1 MGKLLHASR
10 SGYFPFC
17 IESGNEL
24 SPTAF
29 GIASPISLQNA
40 MSIYWRIKSL
50 SYSFGLFAEYS
61 FLFALPSLSSPDP
74 GYPITIVNTV
84 NISSGGTLRRQLNIS
99 GNEISLVCYNPSYLT
114 YVGDSFDGVVTEEDI
129 TTPEGPYSYP
139 ISSPLGLL
147 IQFLGFPSNSTQTIK
162 RTPNNLYACG
172 VRFDP
177 RLQSTILP
185 IGTLT
190 TSENLLD
197 HNFECGTFS
206 SAFFGTTPL
215 YWSIDGLD
223 TDQLSFLSG
232 SASGG
237 LSVGVSQYIDWS

>member
-24 SPTAF
+24 GPQDF
-29 GIASPISLQNA
+29 GIASPISLEDA
-40 MSIYWRIKSL
+40 MTIYWRIKSL
-50 SYSFGLFAEYS
+50 SYSFSLFAEYS
-61 FLFALPSLSSPDP
+61 FLLAFPNLSSPDP

-84 NISSGGTLRRQLNIS
+84 NISSGGTMRRQPDIS
-99 GNEISLVCYNPSYLT
+99 GNEISLVCYNSSYLSW
-114 YVGDSFDGVVTEEDI
+114 VSDSFEGTATEEDI

-139 ISSPLGLL
+139 ILSPLGLL

-177 RLQSTILP
+177 RLQSFIPT
-185 IGTLT
+185 GTLT

-206 SAFFGTTPL
+206 SPFFGSTPL

-223 TDQLSFLSG
+223 TDQLSFISG
-232 SASGG
+232 SASGE
-237 LSVGVSQYIDWS
+237 LSVGEPEYIDWS

>member
-24 SPTAF
+24 GPTAF
-29 GIASPISLQNA
+29 GITSPISLEDA

-50 SYSFGLFAEYS
+50 SYSFSLFAEYS

-84 NISSGGTLRRQLNIS
+84 NISSGGTMRRLIDIS

-114 YVGDSFDGVVTEEDI
+114 WLSDSFEGTATEEDI

-139 ISSPLGLL
+139 IFSPRLL
-147 IQFLGFPSNSTQTIK
+147 IQFLGFPNNSTQTIK

-172 VRFDP
+172 ARFDP
-177 RLQSTILP
+177 GLQSILP
-185 IGTLT
+185 TGTLT

-197 HNFECGTFS
+197 HNFECGAFS
-206 SAFFGTTPL
+206 APFFGSAPL

-237 LSVGVSQYIDWS
+237 LSVGVSEYIDWS